1 MLSELKKFKVQTILV
16 FVYKKR
22 NDQEIFSSSAKLTA
36 SDSDIDEA
44 FKSIYQSIMTKTE
57 NPTSYRLYC
66 LGCNYKAQY

>member
-44 FKSIYQSIMTKTE
+44 FKSIYQSIMTKIE